1 MSAIQYKK
9 KMSVFLKNYKITDL
23 KALLRLDDLEEEGA
37 MPVLKARIYD
47 AAKTVLL
54 HLTGEPD
61 SSNES
66 SVDQRTGHSSPST
79 QAQGRKFSHWGEQGE
94 KVRRWRQLLWGEALR
109 KEGFATGLGCGTE
122 IDFVD
127 EQGGGGLSERNEEEE

>member
-54 HLTGEPD
+54 HC
-61 SSNES
+61 
-66 SVDQRTGHSSPST
+66 
-79 QAQGRKFSHWGEQGE
+79 W
-94 KVRRWRQLLWGEALR
+94 
-109 KEGFATGLGCGTE
+109 
-122 IDFVD
+122 
-127 EQGGGGLSERNEEEE
+127 